1 MIYIK
6 ARSPAF
12 SFCFHETSI
21 AVSEIKKR
29 RGGSNVFYYR
39 FGFQTF
45 SFHVHMTYSLL
56 LKMMVMLCLGFELID
71 HFCFDEIWLWMTFFL
86 GSSCFVLHALSKFY
100 EIHVM
105 VCHFNCVYC
114 DAPVL
119 IIIKMFFFMR
129 CIRPVP

>member
-1 MIYIK
+1 MANHNVFLCFLVCDIHDIK
-6 ARSPAF
+6 ACSPAF

-45 SFHVHMTYSLL
+45 SFHVHMTDSLL

-71 HFCFDEIWLWMTFFL
+71 QFCFDEIWLWMTFFL
-86 GSSCFVLHALSKFY
+86 GSSCFVLHALSKFLRN
-100 EIHVM
+100 I
-105 VCHFNCVYC
+105 CVG
-114 DAPVL
+114 L
-119 IIIKMFFFMR
+119 SF
-129 CIRPVP
+129 